1 MFFIRLGSFVAWALV
16 VLGSIRVLFGLL
28 IAFGTSAA
36 DKAVAERNIL
46 GSATSGEAI
55 DQGLIA
61 LVAGV
66 VIGLLVRITTNTNEK

>member
-46 GSATSGEAI
+46 GSSTSGEAI